1 MNLRNLRLACYLSA
15 GAILAG
21 LPVAARLSSERKL
34 ENETSLVAQQNKAAA
49 LAYENRDRTL
59 ESVVQRGATWAEILQ
74 DMGFDSQTVYQ
85 VSDAAR
91 RVFNLRSIRPGN
103 KLSVVRSHVGELRSV
118 DYRIDPEHELLVNK
132 DNGSFQARIKVTPGT
147 VTDAAVSAKVEGSL
161 FDSIIAAGEKPELA
175 VRLAEIFAFDVDF
188 NTDTQ
193 PGDVFR
199 LVVEK
204 KKYPDGSEPTYG
216 SILAAEYVNAGH
228 PYRAVLFHD
237 PGGKPAYYSADG
249 KSLQKAFL
257 RSPLRFAAHI
267 SSHFSLHRFH
277 PILKIV
283 RPHLGTDYAAP
294 VGTPVQSI
302 ADGRVEF
309 AGRKGGDGILVLIA
323 HSRGYETYYMHL
335 SRALVHTGQHVSQG
349 QRIGLVGATGLATGP
364 HLDFR
369 IRQHGRF
376 VNFEHL
382 KLPPSNPVPKSE
394 WAQFIAERDKY
405 MALMPPA
412 DVHNAKAQNGE
423 PSGGT

>member
-1 MNLRNLRLACYLSA
+1 MNSRNLRFALYLSA

-21 LPVAARLSSERKL
+21 LPVGARISAERKL
-34 ENETSLVAQQNKAAA
+34 SDETRVIAKQNEAAA
-49 LAYENRDRTL
+49 LAFENRDRKL
-59 ESVVQRGATWAEILQ
+59 EAVVEQGATWAEILQ
-74 DMGFDSQTVYQ
+74 DMNFDPQTVYQ
-85 VSDAAR
+85 VSVAAR
-91 RVFNLRSIRPGN
+91 QVFNLRTIRPGN
-103 KLSVVRSHVGELRSV
+103 KMTVVRTHTGELRSV
-118 DYRIDPEHELLVNK
+118 DYRIDPEHELLVGRD
-132 DNGSFQARIKVTPGT
+132 DNSFRAKIKETPGT
-147 VTDAAVSAKVEGSL
+147 ITTAAVSGEVDGSL
-161 FDSIIAAGEKPELA
+161 FDGIIGAGEKPELA
-175 VRLAEIFAFDVDF
+175 IRLAEIFAFDVDF

-216 SILAAEYVNAGH
+216 RILAAEYDNAGH

-237 PGGKPAYYSADG
+237 PGGQPAYYSADG

-257 RSPLRFAAHI
+257 RSPLRFAARV
-267 SSHFSLHRFH
+267 SSHFSLHRYH

-294 VGTPVQSI
+294 VGTPVQTI
-302 ADGRVEF
+302 AEGRVEF
-309 AGRKGGDGILVLIA
+309 AGRKGGDGILVKIA

-335 SRALVHTGQHVSQG
+335 SRALVHVGQHVSQG

-369 IRQHGRF
+369 IQQHGRF
-376 VNFEHL
+376 VNFERL

-394 WAQFIAERDKY
+394 WAEFAAQRDKY
-405 MALMPPA
+405 MALMPAPE
-412 DVHNAKAQNGE
+412 VRNAKAQSE
-423 PSGGT
+423 DASGGT